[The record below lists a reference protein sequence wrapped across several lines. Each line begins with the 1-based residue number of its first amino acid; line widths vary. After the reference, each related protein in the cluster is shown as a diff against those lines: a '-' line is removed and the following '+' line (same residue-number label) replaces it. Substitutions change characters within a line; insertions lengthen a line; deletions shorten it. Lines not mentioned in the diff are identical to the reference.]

1 MNPFGLV
8 SAIYRRWS
16 QKQQRVAAASAEFRQ
31 TFHQELTG
39 LYPHPSEWPRGTGI
53 EPRLRKSFPGLQA
66 AVATFRP
73 FVPDHQKSAFDYA
86 WLVYRTSTKRE
97 IDDQDY
103 THYMNFG
110 SEMTTEAGWITRY
123 KQNGKANFKRNVDR
137 LLKFAGEWQISFAG
151 RLFWA
156 GLSALCAI
164 LYLALYAGW
173 PVGAIGLSGLAVF
186 LIALFVQRYV
196 W

>member
-8 SAIYRRWS
+8 AAIYRRWS
-16 QKQQRVAAASAEFRQ
+16 QKQQRVAAACAEFRQ
-31 TFHQELTG
+31 TFHQELAG
-39 LYPHPSEWPRGTGI
+39 LYPRPSEWPRGTGI

-73 FVPDHQKSAFDYA
+73 FVPDHRKSAFDYA

-97 IDDQDY
+97 IDEQDY

-110 SEMTTEAGWITRY
+110 SETTTETGWITRY
-123 KQNGKANFKRNVDR
+123 KQNGRANFRRNVDR
-137 LLKFAGEWQISFAG
+137 LLEFAGDWQISLG
-151 RLFWA
+151 WRLFWA

-164 LYLALYAGW
+164 LYLALHAGW
-173 PVGAIGLSGLAVF
+173 PVGAIALSGLAVF
-186 LIALFVQRYV
+186 LIAFFVQRYV